1 MKKEMSVNLHYA
13 SIRLL
18 NTFAR
23 FTGKSKGPA
32 WEELEA
38 VALNNFIDYFKACY
52 TGRVRNAGKKTT
64 AEAACLLAMAFDC
77 KSVVNSATEM
87 ILHPLD
93 DTDMLWLSWDKMSDD
108 DVFKM
113 VEQEYTNIVW
123 RKEEEEE

>member
-1 MKKEMSVNLHYA
+1 MELTVNLHYA

-23 FTGKSKGPA
+23 FMGKGPA
-32 WEELEA
+32 WEDLEA
-38 VALNNFIDYFKACY
+38 VRLNDFIDYFKAAY

-77 KSVVNSATEM
+77 NNVVNSATEM

-93 DTDMLWLSWDKMSDD
+93 DTDMLWLSWDKMTDD
-108 DVFKM
+108 AVFKM
-113 VEQEYTNIVW
+113 VEQEYISITW